1 MDVLLKKDVDGVGLA
16 GDIKS
21 VADGYA
27 RNYLIPKGLAIPANK
42 GAAKQAQQIK
52 DAADRRRDRERR
64 AAMSFAEKLEALTLN
79 FKARAAE
86 TDRLFGSIT
95 ASDIALAIE
104 QATGEEIQKRQ
115 ISLDHPIRQLGTHQ
129 VPVRL
134 MAEVVPQVTVVVERE
149 GAPPESP
156 SQPESEAEAETE
168 ATAEVEADAE

>member
-16 GDIKS
+16 GDIRS

-64 AAMSFAEKLEALTLN
+64 AAMSMAEKLEALTLN

-95 ASDIALAIE
+95 ASDITLAIE
-104 QATGEEIQKRQ
+104 QATGEAIEKRQ
-115 ISLDHPIRQLGTHQ
+115 VSLDHPIRQLGTHQ

-134 MAEVVPQVTVVVERE
+134 MADVVPQVTVVVERE
-149 GAPPESP
+149 GAPPESQP
-156 SQPESEAEAETE
+156 QPEAEIEAEAAVEVETE
-168 ATAEVEADAE
+168 AE